1 MNSLNKNFKIAF
13 VIALI
18 LIPICIFLSF
28 IYALKGQYYLKVTS
42 KNEDYIVKM
51 LGENQDIS
59 TDKKINKIGNMQG
72 LGDWE
77 LYIEYADGSKEE
89 DTLDDGDLHELY
101 MHIKQNG
108 KLGGTK
114 KTIVDY
120 TFITSVGIVILYS
133 IYKICMHV
141 NKKTDEIIKNNNKQV

>member
-101 MHIKQNG
+101 MHIKQYG
-108 KLGGTK
+108 TLGGTK

>member
-13 VIALI
+13 IIALI

-59 TDKKINKIGNMQG
+59 TDKKINKIGNM
-72 LGDWE
+72 
-77 LYIEYADGSKEE
+77 
-89 DTLDDGDLHELY
+89 
-101 MHIKQNG
+101 
-108 KLGGTK
+108 
-114 KTIVDY
+114 
-120 TFITSVGIVILYS
+120 
-133 IYKICMHV
+133 
-141 NKKTDEIIKNNNKQV
+141 

>member
-1 MNSLNKNFKIAF
+1 
-13 VIALI
+13 
-18 LIPICIFLSF
+18 
-28 IYALKGQYYLKVTS
+28 
-42 KNEDYIVKM
+42 M

-101 MHIKQNG
+101 MYIKQNG

>member
-13 VIALI
+13 IIALI

-28 IYALKGQYYLKVTS
+28 IYALKGQYYLNVNKQ
-42 KNEDYIVKM
+42 NEDYIVKM
-51 LGENQDIS
+51 LEEDNDIS
-59 TDKKINKIGNMQG
+59 KDKKIRKIGNMQG

-77 LYIEYADGSKEE
+77 LYIEYTDGSKEE

-101 MHIKQNG
+101 MYIKQNG

-120 TFITSVGIVILYS
+120 TFITSVGIVVLYG
-133 IYKICMHV
+133 IYKIGMHI
-141 NKKTDEIIKNNNKQV
+141 NKKTDEIIEKDNR

>member
-13 VIALI
+13 IIALI
-18 LIPICIFLSF
+18 LIPICILLSF
-28 IYALKGQYYLKVTS
+28 IYALKGQYYLNVNKQ
-42 KNEDYIVKM
+42 NEDYIVKM
-51 LGENQDIS
+51 LEEDNDIS
-59 TDKKINKIGNMQG
+59 KDKKIRKIGNMQG

-77 LYIEYADGSKEE
+77 LYIEYTDGSKEE

-101 MHIKQNG
+101 MYIKQNG

-120 TFITSVGIVILYS
+120 TFITSVGIVVLYG
-133 IYKICMHV
+133 IYKIGMHI
-141 NKKTDEIIKNNNKQV
+141 NKKTDEQIKNIKE

>member
-1 MNSLNKNFKIAF
+1 MNSLNKYFKIAF
-13 VIALI
+13 IIALI

-28 IYALKGQYYLKVTS
+28 IYALKGQYYLNVNKQ
-42 KNEDYIVKM
+42 NEDYIVKM
-51 LGENQDIS
+51 LEEDNDIS
-59 TDKKINKIGNMQG
+59 KDKKIRKIGNMQG

-77 LYIEYADGSKEE
+77 LYIEYTDGSKEE

-101 MHIKQNG
+101 MYIKQNG

-120 TFITSVGIVILYS
+120 TFITSVGIVVLYG
-133 IYKICMHV
+133 IYKIGMHI
-141 NKKTDEIIKNNNKQV
+141 NKKTDEQIKNIKE

>member
-13 VIALI
+13 IIALI

-28 IYALKGQYYLKVTS
+28 IYALKGQYYLNVNKQ
-42 KNEDYIVKM
+42 NEDYIVKM
-51 LGENQDIS
+51 LEEDNDIS
-59 TDKKINKIGNMQG
+59 KDKKIRKIGNMQG

-77 LYIEYADGSKEE
+77 LYIEYTDGSKEE

-101 MHIKQNG
+101 MYIKQNG
-108 KLGGTK
+108 KIGGTK

-120 TFITSVGIVILYS
+120 TFITSVGIVVLYG
-133 IYKICMHV
+133 IYKIGMHI
-141 NKKTDEIIKNNNKQV
+141 NKKTDEIIEKDNR

>member
-13 VIALI
+13 IIALI

-28 IYALKGQYYLKVTS
+28 IYALKGQYYLKVNS

-51 LGENQDIS
+51 LEEDNDIS
-59 TDKKINKIGNMQG
+59 KDKKIRKIGNMQG

-77 LYIEYADGSKEE
+77 LYIEYTDGSKEE

-101 MHIKQNG
+101 MYIKQNG

-114 KTIVDY
+114 AMIVKY
-120 TFITSVGIVILYS
+120 TFIASVGIVILYF
-133 IYKICMHV
+133 IYKICIHV

>member
-101 MHIKQNG
+101 MYIKQNG

-133 IYKICMHV
+133 IYKICKHV